1 VTGASFADVGLSPNA
16 TYHYQISAVDGAGQE
31 SARTTAIPG
40 TTASQPVACDPYFS
54 ENFKHVAEFRARR
67 NFLTLKIEAIGSH
80 DDMGQSL
87 IAFSHL
93 VQDAPAFYRLR
104 YCP

>member
-1 VTGASFADVGLSPNA
+1 
-16 TYHYQISAVDGAGQE
+16 
-31 SARTTAIPG
+31 
-40 TTASQPVACDPYFS
+40 
-54 ENFKHVAEFRARR
+54 
-67 NFLTLKIEAIGSH
+67 LTLKIEAIGSH

>member
-1 VTGASFADVGLSPNA
+1 
-16 TYHYQISAVDGAGQE
+16 
-31 SARTTAIPG
+31 
-40 TTASQPVACDPYFS
+40 
-54 ENFKHVAEFRARR
+54 VAEFRARQ
-67 NFLTLKIEAIGSH
+67 NFLTLKIEAMGSH

-93 VQDAPAFYRLR
+93 VQDAPDFYRLR